1 MQSMM
6 FKLLLK
12 LLASKQHQTRIRM
25 LKYRPPFLTVLRL
38 PLYLVYLRRVGVRN
52 PVFHDKVEQFC
63 IISRHLTKQDV
74 KCKLLQ
80 IVQKSIVHIYPEGYF
95 QVTLIAKIET
105 INNGTLIFIWSEMWK
120 IMSFLRLHNYFSLS
134 RSRNAQAIFTQKPPI
149 KINRFQTQKHKVLI
163 RTWSDKAFN

>member
-1 MQSMM
+1 MSS
-6 FKLLLK
+6 FFSHSST
-12 LLASKQHQTRIRM
+12 AT
-25 LKYRPPFLTVLRL
+25 TVF
-38 PLYLVYLRRVGVRN
+38 VYLRRVGVRN

-120 IMSFLRLHNYFSLS
+120 IMSFLRLDNYFSLS

-149 KINRFQTQKHKVLI
+149 KINRFQTQKHEVLI

>member
-1 MQSMM
+1 M

-105 INNGTLIFIWSEMWK
+105 INNGTLIFI
-120 IMSFLRLHNYFSLS
+120 
-134 RSRNAQAIFTQKPPI
+134 
-149 KINRFQTQKHKVLI
+149 
-163 RTWSDKAFN
+163 